1 MRAGRTPS
9 RTPSS
14 KAASQTLGVPLND
27 DFNGASV
34 EGAGYWDLTTWKGR
48 RTSTSLTYVEPNRG
62 RPNFRVLT
70 EAFVTGVDFEGREAT
85 GIRYE
90 RGGETRRVRARREVI
105 LSAGALQT
113 PQLLQLSGIGPGALL
128 QEHGIEVVHDSP
140 GVGENLS
147 DHMQIGRE
155 YHTSSPYTF
164 NKQVNSVLGQLR
176 NGIRYYLGGRT
187 GPLTIGAAIG
197 GAFFRT
203 RLELEFPDVQLHL
216 LPFMPGPKGYDLAKE
231 SGFRLGMYQCRP
243 LSRGYVRIASK
254 DPRDNPRIR
263 FNHLA
268 EEIDKQTIVAALKMV
283 ARIPEAM
290 PREMDIREINP
301 GPRGETDEGLL
312 AYIRERAD
320 TSFHFCGTA
329 RMGSDETAVVDPQ
342 LRVRGV
348 GKLRVIDAS
357 VMPTCSSG
365 NINPAVLMIGEKGAD
380 LVKADAKG

>member
-1 MRAGRTPS
+1 
-9 RTPSS
+9 
-14 KAASQTLGVPLND
+14 
-27 DFNGASV
+27 
-34 EGAGYWDLTTWKGR
+34 
-48 RTSTSLTYVEPNRG
+48 
-62 RPNFRVLT
+62 
-70 EAFVTGVDFEGREAT
+70 
-85 GIRYE
+85 
-90 RGGETRRVRARREVI
+90 
-105 LSAGALQT
+105 
-113 PQLLQLSGIGPGALL
+113 
-128 QEHGIEVVHDSP
+128 
-140 GVGENLS
+140 
-147 DHMQIGRE
+147 
-155 YHTSSPYTF
+155 
-164 NKQVNSVLGQLR
+164 
-176 NGIRYYLGGRT
+176 
-187 GPLTIGAAIG
+187 
-197 GAFFRT
+197 
-203 RLELEFPDVQLHL
+203 
-216 LPFMPGPKGYDLAKE
+216 MPGPKGYDLAKE